1 VINQA
6 KVRYKVDLKRYMADC
21 DANYVRLLKLFP
33 AMVQEAECES
43 ERKIGICHG
52 VDRVLCLRVLEQT
65 PYTTLIRLSQDGAD
79 DNPVQRF
86 YGWLTLPVLTLRL
99 YHDARVAEVVSC
111 EGSRRAFPRY
121 EYPNERM
128 YHQDEKAQWNQFLS
142 EWLAYCLEHGY
153 EVEPSFGETS

>member
-1 VINQA
+1 
-6 KVRYKVDLKRYMADC
+6 MADC

-33 AMVQEAECES
+33 EMVQENKTKS

-52 VDRVLCLRVLEQT
+52 VDRVMCLSVLEQT
-65 PYTTLIRLSQDGAD
+65 PYTTLIQLSQEGVEDSSIQPPG
-79 DNPVQRF
+79 
-86 YGWLTLPVLTLRL
+86 GWLALPVLRLRL

-153 EVEPSFGETS
+153 EVEPSFGETQ